1 MTFNSKAVDRNEPD
15 VKKVLGGLL
24 VQTPD
29 LTIEDP
35 RKGKVVT
42 RRAPTD
48 AEMRALTFGI
58 KVCKHIKSNAIAF
71 VAEDRTL
78 AVGGGATSRI
88 DPVYAA
94 REKAARL
101 KVALEGSVLV
111 SEALF
116 PFPDGP
122 TLAAEAGATAIAQ
135 PGGAVARRQSDR
147 GGRQVRA
154 RDGLHGSAPLQALAS
169 RAMKVL
175 VIGKGGR
182 EHAMVWRLHQ
192 SETVWKIFC
201 ASGNPGIDQIA
212 EAVPIA
218 PTDVAALV
226 EFAKSKSVD
235 LTIVGPED
243 VLATGI
249 VDHFTRAGLKIF
261 GPTAAA
267 AQLETSKSFAKTIMR
282 EGGVPTADFE
292 AFDDAESARRYVKSR
307 KGSMVVKAD
316 GLALGKG
323 VTICHDTASAL
334 EAVTE
339 AMERRRFGAAGN
351 RVVVEEFLTGEEV
364 SFFALCDGENA
375 IPLGTFQ
382 DHKAIFDGDRGPNTG
397 GMGAYS
403 PVPQFGPEMEARVM
417 REVIVPTLAAMN
429 ARGIP
434 FRGLLYAGLMT
445 DGERINV
452 IEFNV
457 RFGDPEC
464 EAQMMRL
471 DSDLAENLLAAAE
484 GNVANAA
491 VRLSPRSAVAVVLAS
506 GGYPGE
512 YKKGI
517 AIRGLDRLEGNVP
530 SDIKIKWAMKKIRVK
545 VFHSGTAMRDGQLV
559 TDGGRVL
566 TVTAMAP
573 ELATAVDAAYEAA
586 EMIEFEGRHFRRDIA
601 RRALG

>member
-1 MTFNSKAVDRNEPD
+1 
-15 VKKVLGGLL
+15 
-24 VQTPD
+24 
-29 LTIEDP
+29 
-35 RKGKVVT
+35 
-42 RRAPTD
+42 
-48 AEMRALTFGI
+48 
-58 KVCKHIKSNAIAF
+58 
-71 VAEDRTL
+71 
-78 AVGGGATSRI
+78 
-88 DPVYAA
+88 
-94 REKAARL
+94 
-101 KVALEGSVLV
+101 
-111 SEALF
+111 
-116 PFPDGP
+116 
-122 TLAAEAGATAIAQ
+122 
-135 PGGAVARRQSDR
+135 
-147 GGRQVRA
+147 
-154 RDGLHGSAPLQALAS
+154 
-169 RAMKVL
+169 MKVL

-182 EHAMVWRLHQ
+182 EHSLVWRLHQ

-218 PTDVAALV
+218 PTDVAALLD
-226 EFAKSKSVD
+226 FAKSKSVD

-243 VLATGI
+243 PLGAGI
-249 VDHFTRAGLKIF
+249 VDEFTRAGLKIF

-282 EGGVPTADFE
+282 EANVPTADFA

-307 KGSMVVKAD
+307 AGSMVVKAD

-323 VTICHDTASAL
+323 VTICHDTTTAL
-334 EAVTE
+334 EAIAD

-351 RVVVEEFLTGEEV
+351 RVVVEEFLAGEEI

-375 IPLGTFQ
+375 ISLGTFQ
-382 DHKAIFDGDRGPNTG
+382 DHKAVFDGDRGPNTG
-397 GMGAYS
+397 GIGAYS
-403 PVPQFGPEMEARVM
+403 PVPQFGPEMEARTM
-417 REVIVPTLAAMN
+417 REVIMPTLAAMN
-429 ARGIP
+429 ARGTP

-445 DGERINV
+445 DGKRINV

-464 EAQMMRL
+464 QPLMMRL
-471 DSDLAENLLAAAE
+471 ESDLAENLLAAAE
-484 GNVANAA
+484 GKVAKAA

-512 YKKGI
+512 YKRGI
-517 AIRGLDRLEGNVP
+517 AIHGLDRLEGNVP
-530 SDIKIKWAMKKIRVK
+530 SDVKIKWAMKKIRVK

-573 ELATAVDAAYEAA
+573 ELATAVAAAYEAA

-601 RRALG
+601 RRALGDS

>member
-1 MTFNSKAVDRNEPD
+1 
-15 VKKVLGGLL
+15 
-24 VQTPD
+24 
-29 LTIEDP
+29 
-35 RKGKVVT
+35 
-42 RRAPTD
+42 
-48 AEMRALTFGI
+48 
-58 KVCKHIKSNAIAF
+58 
-71 VAEDRTL
+71 
-78 AVGGGATSRI
+78 
-88 DPVYAA
+88 
-94 REKAARL
+94 
-101 KVALEGSVLV
+101 
-111 SEALF
+111 
-116 PFPDGP
+116 
-122 TLAAEAGATAIAQ
+122 
-135 PGGAVARRQSDR
+135 
-147 GGRQVRA
+147 
-154 RDGLHGSAPLQALAS
+154 
-169 RAMKVL
+169 MKVL

-182 EHAMVWRLHQ
+182 EHALVWRLHQ
-192 SETVWKIFC
+192 SESVWKIYC
-201 ASGNPGIDQIA
+201 ATGNPGIDQIA

-218 PTDVAALV
+218 PTDTKALV

-267 AQLETSKSFAKTIMR
+267 AQLETSKSFAKTVMR
-282 EGGVPTADFE
+282 EAGVPTADFE

-307 KGSMVVKAD
+307 TGSMVVKAD

-323 VTICHDTASAL
+323 VIICHDTATAL
-334 EAVTE
+334 EAVAD
-339 AMERRRFGAAGN
+339 AMERRHFGAAGN
-351 RVVVEEFLTGEEV
+351 RVVVEEFLTGEEI
-364 SFFALCDGENA
+364 SFFALCDGEHA
-375 IPLGTFQ
+375 VPLGTFQ

-403 PVPQFGPEMEARVM
+403 PVPQFGPAMEARVM
-417 REVIVPTLAAMN
+417 REVIMPTLAAMN
-429 ARGIP
+429 ARGTP
-434 FRGLLYAGLMT
+434 FRGMLYAGLMT

-464 EAQMMRL
+464 EPQMMRL
-471 DSDLAENLLAAAE
+471 DSDLAENLLAAVD
-484 GNVANAA
+484 GNLGDASI
-491 VRLSPRSAVAVVLAS
+491 RLSPRSAVAVVLAS

-517 AIRGLDRLEGNVP
+517 PIRGLDRLEGNVP

-545 VFHSGTAMRDGQLV
+545 VFHSGTAMRDGNLV

-573 ELATAVDAAYEAA
+573 DLATAVDAAYEAA
-586 EMIEFEGRHFRRDIA
+586 QMIEFEGRHFRRDIA

>member
-1 MTFNSKAVDRNEPD
+1 
-15 VKKVLGGLL
+15 
-24 VQTPD
+24 
-29 LTIEDP
+29 
-35 RKGKVVT
+35 
-42 RRAPTD
+42 
-48 AEMRALTFGI
+48 MR
-58 KVCKHIKSNAIAF
+58 
-71 VAEDRTL
+71 
-78 AVGGGATSRI
+78 
-88 DPVYAA
+88 
-94 REKAARL
+94 
-101 KVALEGSVLV
+101 
-111 SEALF
+111 
-116 PFPDGP
+116 
-122 TLAAEAGATAIAQ
+122 
-135 PGGAVARRQSDR
+135 
-147 GGRQVRA
+147 
-154 RDGLHGSAPLQALAS
+154 
-169 RAMKVL
+169 VL

-182 EHAMVWRLHQ
+182 EHALVWRLHQ

-218 PTDVAALV
+218 PTDVAGLA
-226 EFAKSKSVD
+226 EFAKAKSVD

-243 VLATGI
+243 PLAAGI
-249 VDHFTRAGLKIF
+249 VDEFSRAGLKIF

-267 AQLETSKSFAKTIMR
+267 SQLETSKSFAKAIMR
-282 EGGVPTADFE
+282 AAGVPTAGFA

-307 KGSMVVKAD
+307 KDSMVVKAD

-323 VTICHDTASAL
+323 VMICHDQTSAL
-334 EAVTE
+334 EAIAD
-339 AMERRRFGAAGN
+339 AMERRRFGAAGS
-351 RVVVEEFLTGEEV
+351 RIIVEEFLTGQEV

-403 PVPQFGPEMEARVM
+403 PVPQFGPELDARVM
-417 REVIVPTLAAMN
+417 REVVTPTLAAMN

-434 FRGLLYAGLMT
+434 FRGLLFVGLMI
-445 DGERINV
+445 DGDRMNV
-452 IEFNV
+452 LEFNV

-464 EAQMMRL
+464 EPLMMRL
-471 DSDLAENLLAAAE
+471 DSNLAENLLAAAE

-506 GGYPGE
+506 GGYPGD

-545 VFHSGTAMRDGQLV
+545 VFHSGTAMREGQLV

-573 ELATAVDAAYEAA
+573 ELKTAVEAAYEAA
-586 EMIEFEGRHFRRDIA
+586 EMIEFEGRQFRRDIA
-601 RRALG
+601 RRALALG

>member
-1 MTFNSKAVDRNEPD
+1 
-15 VKKVLGGLL
+15 
-24 VQTPD
+24 
-29 LTIEDP
+29 
-35 RKGKVVT
+35 
-42 RRAPTD
+42 
-48 AEMRALTFGI
+48 
-58 KVCKHIKSNAIAF
+58 
-71 VAEDRTL
+71 
-78 AVGGGATSRI
+78 
-88 DPVYAA
+88 
-94 REKAARL
+94 
-101 KVALEGSVLV
+101 
-111 SEALF
+111 
-116 PFPDGP
+116 
-122 TLAAEAGATAIAQ
+122 
-135 PGGAVARRQSDR
+135 
-147 GGRQVRA
+147 
-154 RDGLHGSAPLQALAS
+154 
-169 RAMKVL
+169 MKVL

-182 EHAMVWRLHQ
+182 EHSLVWRLHQ

-201 ASGNPGIDQIA
+201 ATGNPGIDQIA

-218 PTDVAALV
+218 PTDTAALA

-267 AQLETSKSFAKTIMR
+267 SQLETSKSFAKTIMR

-292 AFDDAESARRYVKSR
+292 AFDDTASALRYVKSR

-316 GLALGKG
+316 GLTLGKG
-323 VTICHDTASAL
+323 VTVCHDTASAL
-334 EAVTE
+334 EAINE
-339 AMERRRFGAAGN
+339 AMEGRRFGAAGS
-351 RVVVEEFLTGEEV
+351 RVVVEEFLSGEEI

-417 REVIVPTLAAMN
+417 REVIFPTLAAMN

-464 EAQMMRL
+464 EPLMMRL

-484 GNVANAA
+484 GKVAHAA

-517 AIRGLDRLEGNVP
+517 VIRGLDRLEGNIP
-530 SDIKIKWAMKKIRVK
+530 SEIKIKWAMKKIRVK

>member
-1 MTFNSKAVDRNEPD
+1 
-15 VKKVLGGLL
+15 
-24 VQTPD
+24 
-29 LTIEDP
+29 
-35 RKGKVVT
+35 
-42 RRAPTD
+42 
-48 AEMRALTFGI
+48 
-58 KVCKHIKSNAIAF
+58 
-71 VAEDRTL
+71 
-78 AVGGGATSRI
+78 
-88 DPVYAA
+88 
-94 REKAARL
+94 
-101 KVALEGSVLV
+101 
-111 SEALF
+111 
-116 PFPDGP
+116 
-122 TLAAEAGATAIAQ
+122 
-135 PGGAVARRQSDR
+135 
-147 GGRQVRA
+147 
-154 RDGLHGSAPLQALAS
+154 
-169 RAMKVL
+169 MKVL

-182 EHAMVWRLHQ
+182 EHALVWRLHQ

-212 EAVPIA
+212 EPVPIA
-218 PTDVAALV
+218 PTDVTALV

-235 LTIVGPED
+235 LTIVGPD
-243 VLATGI
+243 DPLGAGI
-249 VDHFTRAGLKIF
+249 VDQFTRAGLKIF

-267 AQLETSKSFAKTIMR
+267 AQLETSKSFAKTVMR
-282 EGGVPTADFE
+282 EASVPTAEFK

-307 KGSMVVKAD
+307 TGSMVVKAD

-323 VTICHDTASAL
+323 VTVCHDVKTAL
-334 EAVTE
+334 EAIAD

-351 RVVVEEFLTGEEV
+351 RVIVEEFLTGEEV
-364 SFFALCDGENA
+364 SFFALCDGETA

-429 ARGIP
+429 ARGTP
-434 FRGLLYAGLMT
+434 FRGLLFAGLMT

-452 IEFNV
+452 IEFNA

-464 EAQMMRL
+464 EALMMRL
-471 DSDLAENLLAAAE
+471 DSDLAEILLASAD

-491 VRLSPRSAVAVVLAS
+491 IRLSPRSAAAVVLAS
-506 GGYPGE
+506 AGYPGE
-512 YKKGI
+512 YKRGI
-517 AIRGLDRLEGNVP
+517 PIRGLDRLEGNVP

-545 VFHSGTAMRDGQLV
+545 VFHSGTAMRDGNLV

-573 ELATAVDAAYEAA
+573 DLATAVAAAYEAA

>member
-1 MTFNSKAVDRNEPD
+1 
-15 VKKVLGGLL
+15 
-24 VQTPD
+24 
-29 LTIEDP
+29 
-35 RKGKVVT
+35 
-42 RRAPTD
+42 
-48 AEMRALTFGI
+48 
-58 KVCKHIKSNAIAF
+58 
-71 VAEDRTL
+71 
-78 AVGGGATSRI
+78 
-88 DPVYAA
+88 
-94 REKAARL
+94 
-101 KVALEGSVLV
+101 
-111 SEALF
+111 
-116 PFPDGP
+116 
-122 TLAAEAGATAIAQ
+122 
-135 PGGAVARRQSDR
+135 
-147 GGRQVRA
+147 
-154 RDGLHGSAPLQALAS
+154 
-169 RAMKVL
+169 MKVL

-182 EHAMVWRLHQ
+182 EHALVWRLHQ

-201 ASGNPGIDQIA
+201 ATGNPGIDQIA

-218 PTDVAALV
+218 PTDTAALI

-235 LTIVGPED
+235 LTIVGPD
-243 VLATGI
+243 DPLGAGI
-249 VDHFTRAGLKIF
+249 VDEFTHAGLKIF

-267 AQLETSKSFAKTIMR
+267 AQLESSKSFAKAIMR
-282 EGGVPTADFE
+282 EAGVPTAAFA

-307 KGSMVVKAD
+307 TGSMVVKAD

-323 VTICHDTASAL
+323 VTVCHDTTTAL
-334 EAVTE
+334 EAIAD
-339 AMERRRFGAAGN
+339 AMERRRFGAAGK
-351 RVVVEEFLTGEEV
+351 RVIIEEFLTGEEI

-403 PVPQFGPEMEARVM
+403 PVPQFGPKMEARVM
-417 REVIVPTLAAMN
+417 REVIMPTLAAMN

-434 FRGLLYAGLMT
+434 FRGMLYAGLMT

-464 EAQMMRL
+464 QPQMMRL
-471 DSDLAENLLAAAE
+471 DSDLAENLLAAVS
-484 GNVANAA
+484 GNVANSA

-517 AIRGLDRLEGNVP
+517 PIHGLDRLEGNVP
-530 SDIKIKWAMKKIRVK
+530 SDIKIKWAIKKIRVK

>member
-1 MTFNSKAVDRNEPD
+1 
-15 VKKVLGGLL
+15 
-24 VQTPD
+24 
-29 LTIEDP
+29 
-35 RKGKVVT
+35 
-42 RRAPTD
+42 
-48 AEMRALTFGI
+48 
-58 KVCKHIKSNAIAF
+58 
-71 VAEDRTL
+71 
-78 AVGGGATSRI
+78 
-88 DPVYAA
+88 
-94 REKAARL
+94 
-101 KVALEGSVLV
+101 
-111 SEALF
+111 
-116 PFPDGP
+116 
-122 TLAAEAGATAIAQ
+122 
-135 PGGAVARRQSDR
+135 
-147 GGRQVRA
+147 
-154 RDGLHGSAPLQALAS
+154 
-169 RAMKVL
+169 MKVL

-182 EHAMVWRLHQ
+182 EHALVWRLHQ

-201 ASGNPGIDQIA
+201 ATGNPGIDQIA

-218 PTDVAALV
+218 PTDTAALV
-226 EFAKSKSVD
+226 DFAKSKSVD

-267 AQLETSKSFAKTIMR
+267 AQLETSKSFAKAIMR
-282 EGGVPTADFE
+282 EAGVPTAGFAE
-292 AFDDAESARRYVKSR
+292 FDDAESARRYVKSR
-307 KGSMVVKAD
+307 TGSMVVKAD

-323 VTICHDTASAL
+323 VTVCHDTTTAL
-334 EAVTE
+334 EAIAD
-339 AMERRRFGAAGN
+339 AMDRRRFGAAGN
-351 RVVVEEFLTGEEV
+351 RVIIEEFLTGEEV
-364 SFFALCDGENA
+364 SFFALCDGEKA

-403 PVPQFGPEMEARVM
+403 PVPQFGPEMEARAM
-417 REVIVPTLAAMN
+417 REVVAPTLAAMN
-429 ARGIP
+429 ARGIL
-434 FRGLLYAGLMT
+434 FRGLLFVGLMVE
-445 DGERINV
+445 GERISV

-464 EAQMMRL
+464 EPQMMRL
-471 DSDLAENLLAAAE
+471 DSDLAENLLAAVE

-517 AIRGLDRLEGNVP
+517 PIRGLERLEGNVP

-566 TVTAMAP
+566 MVTAMAP
-573 ELATAVDAAYEAA
+573 DLATAVDAAYEAA

-601 RRALG
+601 RRALGHS